1 MPLGLIDFLELA
13 VSSTLGWRAIEPL
26 GSRFPSSPFII
37 RVPCSLLFGLNKGTL
52 NYKGQKGTT
61 QKPRA
66 SGL

>member
-52 NYKGQKGTT
+52 N
-61 QKPRA
+61 
-66 SGL
+66 